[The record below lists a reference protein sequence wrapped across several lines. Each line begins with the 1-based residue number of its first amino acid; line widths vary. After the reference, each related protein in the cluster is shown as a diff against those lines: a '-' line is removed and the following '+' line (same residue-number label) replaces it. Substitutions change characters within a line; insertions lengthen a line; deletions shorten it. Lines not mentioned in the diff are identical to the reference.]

1 MDPIVLTSIIAILV
15 PVAYVLGVAAA
26 VLVPYLNAKKEDPD
40 LEFDWNYV
48 TWQVAGA
55 FVGLIPTILTAEFIK
70 QLDNFA
76 AMGWVG
82 IVLAAGA
89 GFGIARGGR
98 EFQKA
103 RS

>member
-1 MDPIVLTSIIAILV
+1 MDPVVITTIITILV
-15 PVAYVLGVAAA
+15 PIAYILGVAAA
-26 VLVPYLNAKKEDPD
+26 ILVPYLNAKKENPD
-40 LEFDWNYV
+40 IVFDWNYV
-48 TWQVAGA
+48 TWQIVSA

-70 QLDNFA
+70 QLDNYA
-76 AMGWVG
+76 AMGWIG

-103 RS
+103 RK